1 MLTWRK
7 DYLKPT
13 RRPNIKRGHPN
24 RVDRPVHRNA
34 VQTELSTYAATE
46 SLMTHLPGAAVADI
60 DGPHLLLQS
69 CPEECS
75 AAVLKF
81 MTAPQ
86 VLAWN
91 AAPHFRGNAADENST

>member
-1 MLTWRK
+1 
-7 DYLKPT
+7 
-13 RRPNIKRGHPN
+13 
-24 RVDRPVHRNA
+24 